1 MSLFPVQHYILYTLP
16 RSGSTPVIRILAEAL
31 YKAESTLFLDEYF
44 NPDFTINS
52 LPTAFSTDVAQTFQ
66 VKIGTTSLKQNE
78 IIFKARLQ
86 MLFESKQKYLI
97 KILPDQVFDPGVRNF
112 ILSNNR
118 TMFLSRRNHFLHF
131 ISYALSLQT
140 HRYYENNGSPHWTEK
155 ITIKRTVF
163 RKFCREIS
171 ELEALKKIHP
181 KTPNLYLEDLLKG
194 TEIKIHGN
202 KIQFNQELADLHTI
216 KTDNGELQ
224 RYVENLKEVQS
235 WYRKSPLNKSFP
247 LDP

>member
-1 MSLFPVQHYILYTLP
+1 MSPFPVQHYILYTLP
-16 RSGSTPVIRILAEAL
+16 RSGSTPIIRILAEAL
-31 YKAESTLFLDEYF
+31 HQADSTLFIDEYF
-44 NPDFTINS
+44 NPDFTINN
-52 LPTAFSTDVAQTFQ
+52 LPTTYSLEMLEKFQ
-66 VKIGTTSLKQNE
+66 LKNGKTTKAENLN
-78 IIFKARLQ
+78 IFKKRLAL
-86 MLFESKQKYLI
+86 LFKSRQKYLI
-97 KILPDQVFDPGVRNF
+97 KILPDQVFNPEIRF
-112 ILSNNR
+112 LLLFSNK
-118 TMFLSRRNHFLHF
+118 TIFLSRRNHFLHF